1 MKMLTVVAG
10 LEKMREA
17 REAWGKGRT
26 EFFAAYDI
34 LLRRYIYEGCANYMG
49 ANQMAGALGVSPRTI
64 RTKMRS
70 MGLDPKGGKRTL
82 NATASEAML
91 ENAALMGI
99 EPSEMDLTSPLAYLP
114 MGSQLRQQL
123 QDQSLASSRT
133 HEDVSGNEEVEF
145 TNWRY
150 AINAL
155 AALRATGKALMDI
168 NGNRYD
174 VRVELIET
182 VNGERPYVAL
192 DDVALLL
199 GDDAHWRTG
208 S

>member
-49 ANQMAGALGVSPRTI
+49 ANQIAGALGVSPRTI

-123 QDQSLASSRT
+123 QDQSLARVT
-133 HEDVSGNEEVEF
+133 EVSGNTVEVEP
-145 TNWRY
+145 TQY
-150 AINAL
+150 
-155 AALRATGKALMDI
+155 AALEVLVARSEGVMP
-168 NGNRYD
+168 
-174 VRVELIET
+174 VSVESL
-182 VNGERPYVAL
+182 VGMAL
-192 DDVALLL
+192 DAFLDGAK
-199 GDDAHWRTG
+199 
-208 S
+208 